1 MTDVNQ
7 TTTDTTTNTT
17 ETTAS
22 NPTPDNTTAD
32 TCRWHKCRPFGDQ
45 HGWHVPHAGK
55 KKVVLGV
62 FLITLLAFMA
72 GKGCSHHPHGHWQ
85 HRGQAEQPAVT
96 QSYNGHTQQMPLS
109 MVLDG
114 IAATPEQRAKA
125 VDLLH

>member
-17 ETTAS
+17 ETTAN

-32 TCRWHKCRPFGDQ
+32 TCRWHKCRPVGDQ
-45 HGWHVPHAGK
+45 HGWNGKHCGK

-62 FLITLLAFMA
+62 FLIALLAFMA
-72 GKGCSHHPHGHWQ
+72 GKGCSHHHAHMYMGH
-85 HRGQAEQPAVT
+85 AAQPGVT
-96 QSYNGHTQQMPLS
+96 QSYNGQTQQMPLS
-109 MVLDG
+109 MMLDG